1 MAYQTVTK
9 TSYGSRLSDSFK
21 GIGGGFL
28 MFIAGTILL
37 FWNEGRTVKTA
48 KMLKQAEK
56 VCVHVDDVSSVN
68 SALTGQVIHATAFA
82 DTRDSLVDNQFG
94 VGARAI
100 SLTRDVSYYQ
110 WVEHQSSETKD
121 KIGGGQETVTTYTYS
136 KEWVPFPVES
146 ANFADP
152 EYKNCNSVRRTFDS
166 QKQYAENVSFGAYHL
181 SPSLIHQIS
190 GEKAQNLDIAAK
202 DSLEHVQGNM
212 VYYGSNPSAPEIGD
226 VKVTFTRVDPA
237 TVSIIAQVA
246 GDTFEPFTAKNGY
259 SLSTLEMG
267 TVGMDTMFANERSSN
282 NVMKWILRL
291 IGFLLVLAGLKGIIG
306 IVVAILKLIPFV
318 ANIVNL
324 AVNIVVGVVAFAW
337 SLLVIAIA
345 WIIYRPVLGVILLAI
360 GGFAIWWFAKKGEKA
375 KEEAGGEPI
384 PGSAAEVAAS
394 AK

>member
-9 TSYGSRLSDSFK
+9 TSYGSRLSNSLK
-21 GIGGGFL
+21 GIGVGFL

-56 VCVHVDDVSSVN
+56 VCVHVDDISTADPSLN
-68 SALTGQVIHATAFA
+68 GQVIHASAFA
-82 DTRDSLVDNQFG
+82 DTRDSLVDNEFG

-100 SLTRDVSYYQ
+100 SLSRDVSYYQ
-110 WVEHQSSETKD
+110 WVEHQSSQTKD

-152 EYKNCNSVRRTFDS
+152 DYKNRNSIRKKVES
-166 QKQYAENVSFGAYHL
+166 QRLYSENVSFGGYRL
-181 SPSLIHQIS
+181 SPGLIHQI
-190 GEKAQNLDIAAK
+190 GGAKDLNLSIAAK
-202 DSLEHVQGNM
+202 DSTEHVQGNM
-212 VYYGSNPSAPEIGD
+212 VYYGANPSSPEIGD
-226 VKVTFTRVDPA
+226 VKVTFSRVDPA

-267 TVGMDTMFANERSSN
+267 TVGMETMFANEKAKN
-282 NVMKWILRL
+282 NMMKWILRL

-306 IVVAILKLIPFV
+306 IVVAILKVIPFV

-324 AVNIVVGVVAFAW
+324 AVNIVIGVVAFAW

-345 WIIYRPVLGVILLAI
+345 WIVYRPVLGVILLAI
-360 GGFAIWWFAKKGEKA
+360 GGAAIWWFAKKGAKA
-375 KEEAGGEPI
+375 KEAAGGEPI
-384 PGSAAEVAAS
+384 PGSAAEVAA